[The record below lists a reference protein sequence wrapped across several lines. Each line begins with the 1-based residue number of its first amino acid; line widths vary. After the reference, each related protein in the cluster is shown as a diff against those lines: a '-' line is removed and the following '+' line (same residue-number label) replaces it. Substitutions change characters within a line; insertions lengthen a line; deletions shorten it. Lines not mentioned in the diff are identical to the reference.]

1 MNNNNTFGNMPDNQ
15 NKESGR
21 VNYNKV
27 LIAEIIVVVLLVIIL
42 SVAIIG
48 KFLSK
53 IRKSEEA
60 GEPTQT
66 NVSKTVSSGTDESE
80 SSSESL
86 ESTAGP
92 SEHEESPALSTAR
105 KYDDMAYYKAV
116 QYNGHAYA
124 VFNYVDVLNED
135 ATFEMC
141 EDYCETM
148 EGHLAVITSAEEN
161 AFIYD
166 YLREWDD
173 DDGSPH
179 AFFGYSNLNSEGD
192 WRWVDGSDTYYS
204 NWSVKDGVIRPN
216 NKNGKEHYA
225 QFIGKEDPG
234 GWNDAEFGNQT
245 RLFVCEWD

>member
-1 MNNNNTFGNMPDNQ
+1 MNTNNTFGNMPDNQ
-15 NKESGR
+15 NKGSGR

-27 LIAEIIVVVLLVIIL
+27 LIAEIIVVVLLVIVL

-60 GEPTQT
+60 ADHTQL
-66 NVSKTVSSGTDESE
+66 NVSETISESDESA
-80 SSSESL
+80 SSSVSQESA
-86 ESTAGP
+86 SDSSVP
-92 SEHEESPALSTAR
+92 EESPALLTAR
-105 KYDDMAYYKAV
+105 QYDNLAYYKAV
-116 QYNGHAYA
+116 QYDGHAYA
-124 VFNYVDVLNED
+124 VFNYVDVLND
-135 ATFEMC
+135 HATFEMC
-141 EDYCETM
+141 EQYCETM
-148 EGHLAVITSAEEN
+148 GGHLAVITSEEEN
-161 AFIYD
+161 TFIYD

-179 AFFGYSNLNSEGD
+179 AFFGYSNMNSEGD
-192 WRWVDGSDTYYS
+192 WRWVDGSETNFS